1 MGFRHGRPQT
11 YSNRKLRR
19 RDPAEG
25 HARAPED
32 RKRRHAACH
41 RHARRPSAYASRSAL
56 RGADETGT
64 AHRQE
69 APCRAARAGEV
80 RKWVWI
86 ERSRILAS
94 QYEQLAEHGGS
105 PGIRDAG
112 LLDSALAR
120 PLNRAAYGKPD
131 SADLAAAYAYGLA
144 TNHPFVDGNKRI
156 AFIALE
162 LFLALNGYRLV
173 IDDVNC
179 AMCML
184 AVAAGTMKET
194 ALADWIRRHSKRQR

>member
-1 MGFRHGRPQT
+1 M
-11 YSNRKLRR
+11 
-19 RDPAEG
+19 
-25 HARAPED
+25 
-32 RKRRHAACH
+32 
-41 RHARRPSAYASRSAL
+41 
-56 RGADETGT
+56 
-64 AHRQE
+64 
-69 APCRAARAGEV
+69 

-86 ERSRILAS
+86 ERSVILAAHD
-94 QYEQLAEHGGS
+94 EQLAEHGGS

-131 SADLAAAYAYGLA
+131 AAELAAAYAYGLA

-162 LFLALNGYRLV
+162 LFLALNGHPLAT
-173 IDDVNC
+173 DDVNC
-179 AMCML
+179 AMSML

-194 ALADWIRRHSKRQR
+194 ALADWIRRHSKRRR